1 MNFNFDTESDFG
13 VDYGGVPSYDFG
25 DFGGFDAE
33 RINDLSYGRYSPM
46 SSGSSLDKIFEAI
59 NKANAFKAQ
68 SSGTA
73 TPRRNASGTT
83 ATKIGNSATLITQAP
98 KITRK
103 SGGGGLFGSLGGGIG
118 TLGTALGVFGPAG
131 AAIGGLVGKG
141 IDAFSQKYYLSEI
154 ISFKI
159 NT

>member
-25 DFGGFDAE
+25 DFGAFNDNRIFDTE
-33 RINDLSYGRYSPM
+33 SDFGVNYGRYSPM

-141 IDAFSQKYYLSEI
+141 IDAFS
-154 ISFKI
+154 
-159 NT
+159 